1 MNINDL
7 SYLENISE
15 AISIKGG
22 KQSTIINVYQNAY
35 AMVNSA
41 GSNVIGSPALAMNIA
56 IINIK
61 NILTKRIS

>member
-15 AISIKGG
+15 AATIKGG
-22 KQSTIINVYQNAY
+22 KQSIVVKVYQNAY

-41 GSNVIGSPALAMNIA
+41 GGNVIGSPAIAMNIA
-56 IINIK
+56 IININ
-61 NILTKRIS
+61 NILTNRIS